1 MNYASFAA
9 INQNT
14 DKEDESCEKLV
25 IAKIRASAGVF
36 YGVCA
41 GASEVEIVGSGSLT
55 KSHSKVKINVLVD
68 LSACGGTFFMHIYN

>member
-25 IAKIRASAGVF
+25 IAKIGGPLVLFYGASA
-36 YGVCA
+36 A
-41 GASEVEIVGSGSLT
+41 ASEVEIVGSG
-55 KSHSKVKINVLVD
+55 
-68 LSACGGTFFMHIYN
+68 